1 MDELLSGWGSSH
13 GAWLAALLG
22 AESRGVHRVSGDHWQ
37 SQFAGPPEAS
47 SHFWRSEAEAE
58 PPEGV
63 SEEAPDRGCSV
74 MKLISVLSPR
84 HLTQGS

>member
-1 MDELLSGWGSSH
+1 MARGWPLF
-13 GAWLAALLG
+13 WV

-63 SEEAPDRGCSV
+63 SEEAPDHGCSV